1 MGKKDTETPR
11 LSAEAIKEMKQKAF
25 AARDAG
31 KDIVIRR
38 E

>member
-1 MGKKDTETPR
+1 MGKKDTETTC

-25 AARDAG
+25 AVRDAG
-31 KDIVIRR
+31 KDLVIRR